1 VYIPTNMDNIKI
13 IGITGKKFSGKDT
26 LGNYFV
32 EKYGFE
38 KIAYADTL
46 KEAVRVIFDFDDEQ
60 LYGNKKEILDDFW
73 KITPRQALQFIG
85 TDLFRNH
92 IHELIP
98 DIKKDIWIWVVKR
111 KIASQLKKN
120 PNKKFV
126 ITDIRFPDELQAVKD
141 LGGITIKIQRDN
153 ISCDAH
159 ESEILI
165 DNLETEYVFVNNKT
179 KDDLYKCV
187 IDVLNTKK
195 I

>member
-1 VYIPTNMDNIKI
+1 MYIPTNMDNIKI

-46 KEAVRVIFDFDDEQ
+46 KEAVLVIFDFDDEQ

>member
-1 VYIPTNMDNIKI
+1 MDNIKI

-195 I
+195 FNFIYFY

>member
-1 VYIPTNMDNIKI
+1 MDNIKI